1 MNMGKYFAFIVV
13 LILASC
19 SDQYVMEELAVEP
32 IGLAAESEV
41 LAPAS
46 EFNALVEK
54 ARWGDGEA
62 YLKLADCYLNG
73 NGVKKDFVKMI
84 GMISFAH
91 DYGDIASVNDYMG
104 KLPGESEF
112 RLFFDAICKIDEKQV
127 EEAQIL
133 ADRLVAESSPDGLV
147 LKGILSLERGDSLEA
162 DCYFVAASE
171 QGNELAELLLC
182 VPDWRDGSNPNKKK
196 LSSLADK
203 NPVACYILA
212 NHYSGQNGEPI
223 RDERLAAYYYLK
235 ADKMAFL
242 DQRAAGWLLNYHRNG
257 GDIVLTEKDVQ
268 RLKKLTGVV
277 SEEE

>member
-1 MNMGKYFAFIVV
+1 MKKYFYLMVV
-13 LILASC
+13 LMIVSC
-19 SDQYVMEELAVEP
+19 ADQQFVDELVYTDR
-32 IGLAAESEV
+32 
-41 LAPAS
+41 APAS
-46 EFNALVEK
+46 EVDALIEK

-73 NGVKKDFVKMI
+73 NGVKKDYVKMI

-91 DYGDIASVNDYMG
+91 DYGAIASVNDYFG
-104 KLPGESEF
+104 KLPNESGF

-127 EEAQIL
+127 EEAQVL
-133 ADRLVAESSPDGLV
+133 ADRLVSESSPDGLV

-162 DCYFVAASE
+162 DRYFISASE

-182 VPDWRDGSNPNKKK
+182 VPDWRDGSNPNKKT

-203 NPVACYILA
+203 SPVACYILA

-242 DQRAAGWLLNYHRNG
+242 DQRAAAWLLNYHRNG
-257 GDIVLTEKDVQ
+257 GDIVLPKEDVQ
-268 RLKKLTGVV
+268 RLKKLAGVV
-277 SEEE
+277 NEEE